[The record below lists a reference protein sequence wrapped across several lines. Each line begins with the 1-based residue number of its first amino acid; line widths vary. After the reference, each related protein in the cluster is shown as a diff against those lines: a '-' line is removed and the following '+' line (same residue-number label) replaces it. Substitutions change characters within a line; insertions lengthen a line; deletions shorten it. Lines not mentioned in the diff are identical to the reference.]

1 MRNTFSAALLA
12 LWVICAGC
20 SEEPFE
26 EPHLTLHALCQ
37 SGDATPER
45 IQAFLDLGVDVN
57 ALREV
62 GLSALGRSERRVW
75 RADVSAL
82 QLAAIFCDAEAVECL
97 IKAGADVNAKGMD
110 DCTSLHFAAVETK
123 NPDILRLLLQAG
135 ADVNARVRS
144 SGWTPLHAA
153 VSRTKNPDILRL
165 LLQAG
170 ADVNAKDT
178 GGQTPLDLALGDLED
193 TDEALEKLRILGAAG
208 GKTGDELDAHA
219 ASP

>member
-1 MRNTFSAALLA
+1 MVAVPSPPLPPGGVRSRQRHSAVTTETSLMRNTFSAALLA

-135 ADVNARVRS
+135 ADVNA
-144 SGWTPLHAA
+144 
-153 VSRTKNPDILRL
+153 
-165 LLQAG
+165 
-170 ADVNAKDT
+170 KDT